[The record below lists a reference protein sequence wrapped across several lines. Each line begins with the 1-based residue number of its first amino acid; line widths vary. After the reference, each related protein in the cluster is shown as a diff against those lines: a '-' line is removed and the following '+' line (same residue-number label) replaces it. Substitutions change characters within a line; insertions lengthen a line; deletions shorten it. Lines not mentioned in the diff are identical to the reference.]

1 MGILDKFKLD
11 GKASLVTGAGSGI
24 GRGYAL
30 ALAEA
35 GADVAVV
42 DIDKASADK
51 VAEEIKARGRRGLSI
66 VADVTKKEGVDS
78 MMNTVL
84 KEFGRLDIA
93 VNNVGGRG
101 RGGPTPEGDI
111 APSLR
116 HTEQN
121 MDGTYELTIKANFM
135 CAKAE
140 ALQMMKQKK
149 GKIIFTA
156 SISGMSGTV
165 GSSIAYC
172 TMKAGVIQMTKIF
185 ANELGKY
192 GINVNSI
199 SPGVIQTRLTERSL
213 EDEVERRHLIDRTP
227 MGWIGQP
234 EDLQGAV
241 VFLASEAS
249 DWITGENLVVDGGF
263 TLVRIHH

>member
-1 MGILDKFKLD
+1 MGILDRFKLD
-11 GKASLVTGAGSGI
+11 GKAALVTGAGSGI

-30 ALAEA
+30 ALADA

-42 DIDKASADK
+42 DIDKANADK
-51 VAEEIKARGRRGLSI
+51 VAGEVKAKGRRAISI
-66 VADVTKKEGVDS
+66 VADVTRKEGVDS
-78 MMNTVL
+78 MIGTVL
-84 KEFGRLDIA
+84 KEFGKLDIA

-101 RGGPTPEGDI
+101 RGGQTPGGDI

-135 CAKAE
+135 CARAE

-156 SISGMSGTV
+156 SISGTPGTV
-165 GSSIAYC
+165 GGSIAYC

-185 ANELGKY
+185 ANELGEY

-199 SPGVIQTRLTERSL
+199 SPGVIQTRLTQRSL
-213 EDEVERRHLIDRTP
+213 EDGVERKHLIDRTP

-249 DWITGENLVVDGGF
+249 DWMTGENLIVDGGF
-263 TLVRIHH
+263 TLVPIHH